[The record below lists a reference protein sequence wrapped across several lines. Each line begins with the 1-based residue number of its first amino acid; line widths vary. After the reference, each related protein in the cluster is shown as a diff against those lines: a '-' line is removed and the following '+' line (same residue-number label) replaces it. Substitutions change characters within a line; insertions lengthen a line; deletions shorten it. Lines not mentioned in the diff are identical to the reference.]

1 MRFGP
6 GAATALAG
14 GLTMVMLVVSLGGIM
29 GGAVQEEGGA
39 AAGASK
45 TKCGNPSSSVAADTS
60 VAKDDY
66 VKVAEDIAKDDGHGY
81 DYGSYGPT
89 DFDCSGLV
97 WYALHQS
104 GYKVGDTRFNTA
116 SEGSALGGAGFKR
129 HDFSKD
135 RLRRGDILVS
145 ASHTEIFVGDGK
157 VVTADNNER
166 GEAHGGAPGDQ
177 TGKEI
182 CIRDFGKWEAMKDVY
197 RLPAND
203 GSAGSKGAATS
214 VSAKSNV
221 DISYLDKWSYSDAAS
236 HDPGGD
242 KGKCSDGY
250 GLDQCTQWACVRSHM
265 FGYKEIHN
273 SMGDGRMW
281 VDSAVAL
288 GWHKGV
294 IAPGSIMSWAGGAQV
309 PQKEGGSWTADG
321 QYGHVSIVESVDTK
335 AKTLRFSESGQGFGH
350 IHTSSMSYAEIPA
363 GLTFASPPKITKD
376 TAGAAVAS
384 GDGGGSS
391 DTETT
396 SCDASDDTDGKVT
409 DASYSGDGNHA
420 SPEDAKK
427 IARQLLA
434 QYFPKDHGGD
444 QWSALEKLWTRE
456 SSWQWNATNA
466 SSGAYGIPQ
475 SLPGD
480 KMASMGK
487 DWKDN
492 AGTQIKWGLQYIKQR
507 YGTPKDAWAHSE
519 SVGWY

>member
-45 TKCGNPSSSVAADTS
+45 TKCVNSLSSVVADAS

-66 VKVAEDIAKDDGHGY
+66 VKVAEDIAKDDSHGY
-81 DYGSYGPT
+81 NYGSYGPT

-104 GYKVGDTRFNTA
+104 GYKVGDTRFSTA
-116 SEGSALGGAGFKR
+116 NEGSALGGAGFKR
-129 HDFSKD
+129 YDFSKD
-135 RLRRGDILVS
+135 KLRRGDILVS

-166 GEAHGGAPGDQ
+166 GEAYGGAPGDQ

-203 GSAGSKGAATS
+203 RSADSKGVATS
-214 VSAKSNV
+214 VSTKSNV

-309 PQKEGGSWTADG
+309 PQKEG
-321 QYGHVSIVESVDTK
+321 
-335 AKTLRFSESGQGFGH
+335 
-350 IHTSSMSYAEIPA
+350 
-363 GLTFASPPKITKD
+363 
-376 TAGAAVAS
+376 
-384 GDGGGSS
+384 
-391 DTETT
+391 
-396 SCDASDDTDGKVT
+396 
-409 DASYSGDGNHA
+409 
-420 SPEDAKK
+420 
-427 IARQLLA
+427 
-434 QYFPKDHGGD
+434 
-444 QWSALEKLWTRE
+444 
-456 SSWQWNATNA
+456 
-466 SSGAYGIPQ
+466 
-475 SLPGD
+475 
-480 KMASMGK
+480 
-487 DWKDN
+487 
-492 AGTQIKWGLQYIKQR
+492 
-507 YGTPKDAWAHSE
+507 
-519 SVGWY
+519 